1 MEKGLDK
8 SEMQSREA
16 LSFMGRSA
24 TPEKGSK
31 TENNDYLDPDQN

>member
-16 LSFMGRSA
+16 LSFMARSA
-24 TPEKGSK
+24 TPEKGTK
-31 TENNDYLDPDQN
+31 TDNNDYLDPDQN